1 MGYAGGMDRLRL
13 DPEVFD
19 RAELDRVAGEL
30 DGGDAVRLPPRLSA
44 VVAGLVAELRAGHPV
59 AVLSE
64 DAELTSSEAAGLLN
78 VSRPHLV
85 KLLERGEMPYRKVG
99 AHHRVLAADV
109 VAYRAAR
116 SAQRRQARSE
126 LVNDLIDDDEY

>member
-1 MGYAGGMDRLRL
+1 MDTMRL

-30 DGGDAVRLPPRLSA
+30 DGGAAVRLPARLSA
-44 VVAGLVAELRAGHPV
+44 VVAGLVAQLRAGHSV
-59 AVLSE
+59 AVLAE
-64 DAELTSSEAAGLLN
+64 EAELSSSEAAGLLN

-85 KLLERGEMPYRKVG
+85 KLLERGELPYRMVG

-109 VAYRAAR
+109 LAYRAAR
-116 SAQRRQARSE
+116 SAQRRHARSE
-126 LVNDLIDDDEY
+126 LVNDLISDDEY